1 MKPTSPRVLPL
12 DRGDWDEE
20 TAERFGRMPGDG
32 HVPNIFATL
41 AHHPKLLKRWNVFA
55 AHVLGKSTLPE
66 RDREI
71 AILRTG
77 WRCDSEYE
85 FGQHTLIGR
94 QVGLD
99 DDDLRRII
107 EGPET
112 DGLDDF
118 ERVLLRATDELLDEK
133 CIADQTWSEL
143 GERYDTRQL
152 MDLVFTVGQYQIVSM
167 ITNTLGIVRDA
178 GVPGF
183 PDR

>member
-1 MKPTSPRVLPL
+1 VLPL
-12 DRGDWDEE
+12 DREYWDEE
-20 TAERFGRMPGDG
+20 TAERLGRIAGEG
-32 HVPNIFATL
+32 HVPNIFSTL
-41 AHHPKLLKRWNVFA
+41 AHHPKLFKRWNVFA
-55 AHVLGKSTLPE
+55 AHVLGKSTLPD

-71 AILRTG
+71 VILRTG

-85 FGQHTLIGR
+85 FGQHILIGR

-107 EGPET
+107 EGPEA
-112 DGLDDF
+112 DGLDSF
-118 ERVLLRATDELLDEK
+118 ERVLLRATDELLDDK
-133 CIADQTWSEL
+133 YIADQTWNEL

-167 ITNTLGIVRDA
+167 ITNTLGIVRDP